1 MQQRRWLSLNTFCK
15 NRNSSALLPTPRTNR
30 IMIELPGY
38 SQLWGAIAFEK
49 AFFLYHPKERCPG
62 KREDTKSS

>member
-1 MQQRRWLSLNTFCK
+1 MQRRMKVAQFKHLLQK
-15 NRNSSALLPTPRTNR
+15 PKILALCSPRTNT

-38 SQLWGAIAFEK
+38 SQLWGATDFKK